1 MIENYC
7 KLWESN
13 IITINLFLIFTRMF
27 GQGFNKKFG
36 GGGWKD
42 FGKGGSDFW
51 GGQDR
56 YEKKP
61 AFGGGENEGG
71 DAPDFE
77 KKKIPGSGRPEDE
90 ENDEDGED
98 KKPEP
103 KEEGDQW
110 ETIEQVLELFDQIT
124 PLIEKL
130 RNRK

>member
-1 MIENYC
+1 
-7 KLWESN
+7 
-13 IITINLFLIFTRMF
+13 MF

-36 GGGWKD
+36 GGGN
-42 FGKGGSDFW
+42 KGGSNF
-51 GGQDR
+51 GGGDS

-61 AFGGGENEGG
+61 PFGGDAPEG

-90 ENDEDGED
+90 GEGED
-98 KKPEP
+98 APEKKPESD
-103 KEEGDQW
+103 KEEGNEE